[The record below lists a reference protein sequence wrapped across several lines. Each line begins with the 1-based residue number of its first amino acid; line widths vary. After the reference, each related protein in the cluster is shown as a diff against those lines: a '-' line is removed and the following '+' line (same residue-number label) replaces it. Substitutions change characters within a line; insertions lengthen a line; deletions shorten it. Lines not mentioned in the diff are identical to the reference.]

1 MRDPRVDKIILRHR
15 IIEFT
20 IVTAITGIL
29 LAMILSAKSAAAQE
43 HWTDELL
50 DTVRERQQERRQERD
65 DNATYW
71 RGTEALIAQ
80 QPRTVTVWRD
90 PAGRF
95 FVVRRDDGVTVTCY
109 PDVHGNVRCG

>member
-1 MRDPRVDKIILRHR
+1 MRDPRVEKIIARHR
-15 IIEFT
+15 IMET
-20 IVTAITGIL
+20 VIVVAIIGIL
-29 LAMILSAKSAAAQE
+29 LAIIIGPKSAAAQE

-65 DNATYW
+65 DSAMYW

-80 QPRTVTVWRD
+80 QPRSVTVWRD

-109 PDVHGNVRCG
+109 PDVHGNVRCQ